1 MKPYQCHNRQP
12 FKRTLTVQ
20 DGYKQ
25 DGTRNMFEV
34 PFTMSR
40 LCEYTTSEL
49 GSVDKRCAT
58 CKYRVTHHAL
68 MSLAEIYSEIGCD
81 S

>member
-1 MKPYQCHNRQP
+1 MKPYQCHNRPP

-20 DGYKQ
+20 DGYKP
-25 DGTRNMFEV
+25 DGTRNIVEV

-49 GSVDKRCAT
+49 GAVDKRCAT

-68 MSLAEIYSEIGCD
+68 MSLAEIDSERGE
-81 S
+81 